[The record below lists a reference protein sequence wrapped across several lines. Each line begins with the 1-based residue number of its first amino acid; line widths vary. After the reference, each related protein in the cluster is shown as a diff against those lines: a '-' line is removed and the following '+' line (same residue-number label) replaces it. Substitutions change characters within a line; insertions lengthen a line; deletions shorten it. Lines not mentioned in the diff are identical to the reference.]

1 MSSVLCCMFNQY
13 IETMKTTKTTQ
24 TQEVKEEKKLI
35 PQNSE
40 QAQKLIAKAEQ
51 SKKQDTT
58 KKPKTPRATSMESL
72 ATELRK
78 KKADEPTII
87 KTFTTAYKVKGITDK
102 AFITKRIAIY
112 LKIADKRLAKV

>member
-1 MSSVLCCMFNQY
+1 MSSKLCCMFNQY
-13 IETMKTTKTTQ
+13 LKTMKATKNTQ
-24 TQEVKEEKKLI
+24 TQEVKEEKKVI

-40 QAQKLIAKAEQ
+40 QAQKLLNKAEQ
-51 SKKQDTT
+51 SKKQSTTT
-58 KKPKTPRATSMESL
+58 KPVTQRATSMEVL

-112 LKIADKRLAKV
+112 LKIADKRLAKA